1 MGGKTTARGF
11 QSSTPTD
18 GQLSNYL
25 ARVGIN
31 DSYHKR
37 VIIHGYNQTVW
48 VMVGVGDGKGI
59 VVGVG
64 RADSIL
70 SAMDSAGLAVAARR
84 SLRPRVLNRRQQAQR
99 QVRNGSASEI
109 PSTL

>member
-25 ARVGIN
+25 ARVGII
-31 DSYHKR
+31 DICHMC
-37 VIIHGYNQTVW
+37 VIIHVYNQTVW

-59 VVGVG
+59 VVGVE
-64 RADSIL
+64 RADGIL
-70 SAMDSAGLAVAARR
+70 SAMDSA
-84 SLRPRVLNRRQQAQR
+84 
-99 QVRNGSASEI
+99 
-109 PSTL
+109 